1 MTNFSEL
8 SRAMADVVEAASES
22 VVQVRAA
29 RPVSGTV
36 IGEGLILTAAH
47 VLPTDEVTVVTAG
60 GVRWGAV
67 VAGRDPATDLAL
79 LRVPGL
85 GVPALAPGEEARVGE
100 LLLAVGRPPH
110 GVQAALGLYGL
121 GAPARGPGHGWLPSG
136 AAPFPAS
143 SGGALVG
150 ADGTLVG
157 VLNAGVR
164 RGELLAVPAGRALR
178 VAALLDAQGRVPRGY
193 LGLSAQPVHFPD
205 TQPMSGAA
213 ESGVAGNE
221 AAGNEAARGPRGP
234 WERGPWGRGPWE
246 RGHRGGPGREGGHE
260 GGRGRGGPRGPRGPW
275 GPGGWQPGGW
285 TQGGRMG
292 LTVVQVDADGPA
304 AQAGV
309 LVGDVLLALD
319 GAPVRHPR
327 ELLERVRDQ
336 AGQTVT
342 LRVLRGGQ
350 EQELPVPVGER

>member
-1 MTNFSEL
+1 
-8 SRAMADVVEAASES
+8 MADAVEAASER

-47 VLPTDEVTVVTAG
+47 VLPTDEVTVVTAAG
-60 GVRWGAV
+60 ERRGAA

-85 GVPALAPGEEARVGE
+85 GVPALEPGAEPRVGE

-110 GVQAALGLYGL
+110 GVQAALGLYGR
-121 GAPARGPGHGWLPSG
+121 GAPTRGPGQGWLPSG

-205 TQPMSGAA
+205 AQAGSG
-213 ESGVAGNE
+213 GAGDGDEANRE
-221 AAGNEAARGPRGP
+221 AAQWPRGPRAG
-234 WERGPWGRGPWE
+234 GPWE
-246 RGHRGGPGREGGHE
+246 RGHRAGPGRDRGQE
-260 GGRGRGGPRGPRGPW
+260 GGRGRGGPSGPRGPW
-275 GPGGWQPGGW
+275 GPGGWRPGGW
-285 TQGGRMG
+285 AQGGRVG
-292 LTVVQVDADGPA
+292 LTVVQVDPAGPA

-309 LVGDVLLALD
+309 MVGDVLLALD

-327 ELLERVRDQ
+327 ELLARVQDQ

-342 LRVLRGGQ
+342 LRLLRGGQ
-350 EQELPVPVGER
+350 EQDLPVRVGER